1 MGSGGR
7 KKGMSLRS
15 RLGRSGTVGWL
26 SKKGRQGAD
35 KKVRWG
41 GCRKENKKQ
50 VRYVRDWGLGGIECR
65 QKDRQEGWVGFGG

>member
-26 SKKGRQGAD
+26 GKKGRQGAD

-41 GCRKENKKQ
+41 
-50 VRYVRDWGLGGIECR
+50 WGG
-65 QKDRQEGWVGFGG
+65 